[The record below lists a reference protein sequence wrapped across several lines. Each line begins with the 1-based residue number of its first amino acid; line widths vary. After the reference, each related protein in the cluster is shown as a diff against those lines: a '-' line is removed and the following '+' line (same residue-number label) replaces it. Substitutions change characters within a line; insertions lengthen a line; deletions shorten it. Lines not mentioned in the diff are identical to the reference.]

1 MKGKECLRAVIKEVD
16 GKEEVFCRFSLMAF
30 KKMHCCVFED
40 CTLDD
45 EIAEWEA
52 EVASDIEGLEGELW

>member
-1 MKGKECLRAVIKEVD
+1 MKGKECLEAVVKESN

-30 KKMHCCVFED
+30 KKMQHCVFED

-52 EVASDIEGLEGELW
+52 EVKSDIEFG

>member
-1 MKGKECLRAVIKEVD
+1 MKGRECLKAVIKEVD

-30 KKMHCCVFED
+30 RKMQHCVFED

-45 EIAEWEA
+45 EIAEWES
-52 EVASDIEGLEGELW
+52 EVEDDIKL